1 MTPTPSSPWRNIAI
15 VGPYLS
21 GKTTLLE
28 SILSVTGAISRK
40 GTVENG
46 TTIGDNSPEAQNRSM
61 SVEVS
66 AAYTQHRE
74 VQFTFL
80 DCPGSIEFA
89 QETANALIGV
99 GSAVIVCEPDVSRV
113 LTLAPL
119 FKLLD
124 DWEIPHLL
132 FINKV
137 DRATSSFTDVL
148 QALKSVSSRPLIPH
162 QYPIR
167 KGDQVTGFIDLVS
180 EQAFQYH
187 SGPPPIRFLSRRSC
201 KLKNRRPD
209 RKCWKA

>member
-113 LTLAPL
+113 LTLAP
-119 FKLLD
+119 
-124 DWEIPHLL
+124 P
-132 FINKV
+132 
-137 DRATSSFTDVL
+137 L
-148 QALKSVSSRPLIPH
+148 QTP
-162 QYPIR
+162 
-167 KGDQVTGFIDLVS
+167 G
-180 EQAFQYH
+180 
-187 SGPPPIRFLSRRSC
+187 
-201 KLKNRRPD
+201 
-209 RKCWKA
+209 